1 MCRTRL
7 LSTSEKATK
16 HGRYDP
22 VNQERLKTFIF
33 DSTDWKQCHINLE
46 GFEYDII
53 IDDGSHLSLSQLLT
67 FKNLVQYLKK
77 GGRYFIE
84 DLGGSPG
91 YLVGE
96 NTYYKP
102 ELINGIFEPELK
114 KTAKQYNLSVV
125 EGKYHPVIIE

>member
-1 MCRTRL
+1 MMNRFTIIIPIFNENESIFKL
-7 LSTSEKATK
+7 LDE
-16 HGRYDP
+16 
-22 VNQERLKTFIF
+22 IF
-33 DSTDWKQCHINLE
+33 NEFKKITPEI
-46 GFEYDII
+46 II